1 MAKSK
6 KRSKRSRRSY
16 SVEQKAAILR
26 RHLVDKVPVSD
37 LCDEYK
43 IQPSVFYG
51 WQKQLMDNLPSAVE
65 HVGGRKKRS
74 REAALERRI
83 AQLEA
88 KLAKKDNVIAEIS
101 EEYVALKKE
110 LGEP

>member
-1 MAKSK
+1 MSK
-6 KRSKRSRRSY
+6 KARRRFTA
-16 SVEQKAAILR
+16 EQKATVVR
-26 RHLVDKVPVSD
+26 RHLVDKIAVSD

-43 IQPSVFYG
+43 IQPSVFYS
-51 WQKQLMDNLPSAVE
+51 WQKQVSDNIARAFDAEKVDARVSKEAELA
-65 HVGGRKKRS
+65 KK
-74 REAALERRI
+74 I

-88 KLAKKDNVIAEIS
+88 KLARKDNIIPEIS

>member
-1 MAKSK
+1 MNK
-6 KRSKRSRRSY
+6 KRRTRRSY
-16 SVEQKAAILR
+16 SAEQKAAILR

-43 IQPSVFYG
+43 LQPSVFYG
-51 WQKQLMDNLPSAVE
+51 WQRQLMNNLGAALE
-65 HVGGRKKRS
+65 HLGGKKKPS
-74 REAALERRI
+74 REAALESRV
-83 AQLEA
+83 AALEA
-88 KLAKKDNVIAEIS
+88 KLAKKDHVIAEIS